1 MIRDYVRFRE
11 HTLDHMVIFRN
22 FNTQCSCPDC
32 RSFCVSFM
40 SWSIISYVLTLKRM
54 IHTDCWCIFVVMMS
68 KTVDYAILFSNCFI
82 LKVIYSQ
89 TPDNHIHVLLVI
101 TSQSLLLGYV
111 WPSRHIGSLS
121 FGGMFFRQ
129 IWMFV
134 KSPDARCLSFEWIY

>member
-1 MIRDYVRFRE
+1 MYFCF
-11 HTLDHMVIFRN
+11 H
-22 FNTQCSCPDC
+22 
-32 RSFCVSFM
+32 SFF
-40 SWSIISYVLTLKRM
+40 
-54 IHTDCWCIFVVMMS
+54 VMMS

-121 FGGMFFRQ
+121 FGGMFLDRFECLLKVPMPGACRSNGY
-129 IWMFV
+129 INTHLPKRALCFPVSYLVGSPWRMV
-134 KSPDARCLSFEWIY
+134 LPSLPLYWNKSLLYKTCWFLK

>member
-1 MIRDYVRFRE
+1 MYFCF
-11 HTLDHMVIFRN
+11 H
-22 FNTQCSCPDC
+22 
-32 RSFCVSFM
+32 SFF
-40 SWSIISYVLTLKRM
+40 
-54 IHTDCWCIFVVMMS
+54 VMMS

-134 KSPDARCLSFEWIY
+134 KSPDARCLSSNGYINTHLPKRALCFPVSYLVGSPCLLWHEGWSYPVYPCIETNRYYTKLAGF